1 MYKVS
6 SLALLLATAISPVCL
21 SQQIGCEG
29 LNGFSDFD
37 FWVGEWEVF
46 DSSTGAKVGED
57 TIQKIE
63 SGCMLLEHWRGVSG
77 STGTSLTYYNPVTR
91 EWRQV
96 WVSEDRF
103 SIDIVGNI
111 RGDSMLLEGSIY
123 NFAGAVWDFRGNWTP
138 RPDGSVHKFLEQFNH
153 DSNEWDTWLNFYY
166 VSKERG

>member
-1 MYKVS
+1 MCKVS
-6 SLALLLATAISPVCL
+6 SVALLLTTAISPICL

-46 DSSTGAKVGED
+46 DRSTGAKVGED

-96 WVSEDRF
+96 WVSADRF
-103 SIDIVGNI
+103 SIDIVGDI
-111 RGDSMLLEGSIY
+111 RGGSMLLEGSIY
-123 NFAGAVWDFRGNWTP
+123 NFAGAVWDFRGNWSP
-138 RPDGSVHKFLEQFNH
+138 GPDGSVYKFLEQFNH
-153 DSNEWDTWLNFYY
+153 DSNEWDTWLNFHY